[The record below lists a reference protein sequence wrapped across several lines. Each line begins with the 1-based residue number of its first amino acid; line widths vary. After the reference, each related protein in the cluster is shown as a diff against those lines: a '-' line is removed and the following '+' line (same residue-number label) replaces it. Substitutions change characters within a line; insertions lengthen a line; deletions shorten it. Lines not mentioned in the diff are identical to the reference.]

1 MLQPD
6 FFAHNF
12 SVKSPQ
18 FELVNNRLNKTSNYK
33 NAGAREGSR
42 KKRLRYNLYRTYI
55 GIDWVP
61 LHYIKRTVTAYR
73 KVSFSMFLNDVN
85 QEIALD
91 SIIQNTSAG
100 CLSVWRVQACTVPG
114 TWWGDWRPV
123 GMSSRHSL

>member
-18 FELVNNRLNKTSNYK
+18 FELVNNRLNKTSNLK
-33 NAGAREGSR
+33 TQGLERALE
-42 KKRLRYNLYRTYI
+42 KKRLRYNLYRTYT

-73 KVSFSMFLNDVN
+73 KVSFSIFLNDVN
-85 QEIALD
+85 
-91 SIIQNTSAG
+91 
-100 CLSVWRVQACTVPG
+100 
-114 TWWGDWRPV
+114 
-123 GMSSRHSL
+123 